1 MESLVFRGPL
11 VPEIG
16 DVKNEKLP
24 FVVEKLLLNRCG
36 IIISPSQDLGQV
48 ELRMPSENYPKSIL
62 IKFNSMAV
70 RNEIWNSRQSAKVVT
85 ILTICENLTLDFFW
99 KTLIIWNDNFFWIT
113 SKNRQFTSKG
123 RLSTLSKFDQKS

>member
-1 MESLVFRGPL
+1 MVFRGPL

-16 DVKNEKLP
+16 DVKDEKLP

-62 IKFNSMAV
+62 IKLNSMAV
-70 RNEIWNSRQSAKVVT
+70 RNEIWNSRQSAKVGHH
-85 ILTICENLTLDFFW
+85 L
-99 KTLIIWNDNFFWIT
+99 
-113 SKNRQFTSKG
+113 
-123 RLSTLSKFDQKS
+123 

>member
-1 MESLVFRGPL
+1 MVFRGPL
-11 VPEIG
+11 VPEFG

-62 IKFNSMAV
+62 IKLNSMAV
-70 RNEIWNSRQSAKVVT
+70 RNEIWGSRQSAKVVT
-85 ILTICENLTLDFFW
+85 ILTFCENLILVP
-99 KTLIIWNDNFFWIT
+99 
-113 SKNRQFTSKG
+113 SK
-123 RLSTLSKFDQKS
+123 KFESQTFLV